1 MSKRNNKRERIS
13 YKRADDFVSDF
24 DSGMENEKD
33 QGEEYKPRKNS
44 RPKAKATKSKK
55 KQPTLIASQAT
66 TTTTNTTNT
75 DATVHGAWDKQRTKE
90 LAKKYPDAYWKFHA
104 NVQDSHMIKTI
115 NAQSPLVSIPCTMT
129 DQGPITSMT
138 LSDDGTLLVTYSNT
152 GAVKLYDIQD
162 DFRLVRK
169 LRDTDEKHIDE
180 FYCGTLTPN
189 GLLAVGG
196 KSKDRYRWS
205 ANDADNHILPCDI
218 KIFNV
223 CENKLVARLEGHEEE
238 ILSIKKVVFME
249 QNYLISTSQDGSIR
263 KWHMAEDWQTLIS
276 STKMKDD
283 VTCMAFTV
291 SFLPNTGN
299 KYFIAAADEHLRLY
313 DFEQAAL
320 IQTFPSMYSSYCDCA
335 KFIDWLDDD
344 TSSSHNRQHAW
355 LISRG
360 AELCDQSEGVSSKPN
375 TCTLHKLIYPT
386 KAKDGFTLEQYKTYQ
401 HEEYHANSWLVKIT
415 SNGRYLL
422 APTIYGQIFVFN
434 IKSGQVTAII
444 KEHQDMEVRDVIFH
458 PYRPL
463 IFSCG
468 DDGCVKVYTTSG
480 SNVEQVD
487 LGVAGE
493 SK

>member
-1 MSKRNNKRERIS
+1 MSKRNKRERIS
-13 YKRADDFVSDF
+13 YKQADDFVSDF
-24 DSGMENEKD
+24 DSGVENDDDSDD
-33 QGEEYKPRKNS
+33 QVEYKPRS
-44 RPKAKATKSKK
+44 RPKAKTTKSKK
-55 KQPTLIASQAT
+55 KQPTLPPNPT
-66 TTTTNTTNT
+66 TTINT
-75 DATVHGAWDKQRTKE
+75 DATVHASWDEQRTKE

-104 NVQDSHMIKTI
+104 NVPESHMIKTI
-115 NAQSPLVSIPCTMT
+115 NSQTPLVSIPCTMT

-152 GAVKLYDIQD
+152 GAVKIYDIQD

-196 KSKDRYRWS
+196 KLKDRYRWS
-205 ANDADNHILPCDI
+205 ADDADNHILPCDI

-263 KWHMAEDWQTLIS
+263 KWHMTEDWQTLIA

-299 KYFIAAADEHLRLY
+299 KYFIAATDEHLRLY
-313 DFEQAAL
+313 DFEQAIL
-320 IQTFPSMYSSYCDCA
+320 IQTFSSMYSSYCDCA
-335 KFIDWLDDD
+335 KFVDWLDDD
-344 TSSSHNRQHAW
+344 TSSSHRQYAW

-360 AELCDQSEGVSSKPN
+360 AEMCDQNEGVSTKPN
-375 TCTLHKLIYPT
+375 TCTLHRLIYPT
-386 KAKDGFTLEQYKTYQ
+386 KAEDSFELEQFKTYQ

-468 DDGCVKVYTTSG
+468 DDGCVKVYTYK
-480 SNVEQVD
+480 SNVEQAD
-487 LGVAGE
+487 AGE
-493 SK
+493 AE

>member
-1 MSKRNNKRERIS
+1 MSKRSKRERIA
-13 YKRADDFVSDF
+13 YKQADDFVSDF
-24 DSGMENEKD
+24 DSDAED
-33 QGEEYKPRKNS
+33 QKEYKPRS
-44 RPKAKATKSKK
+44 RRPKAKTTSTKSKK
-55 KQPTLIASQAT
+55 KQHTTPASADAT
-66 TTTTNTTNT
+66 
-75 DATVHGAWDKQRTKE
+75 TVHGTWDEQRTRE
-90 LAKKYPDAYWKFHA
+90 LAKKYPDAYWRFHA
-104 NVQDSHMIKTI
+104 NVAESHMIKTI
-115 NAQSPLVSIPCTMT
+115 NSQSPLVSIPCTMT

-138 LSDDGTLLVTYSNT
+138 LSDDGTLLVTYSST
-152 GAVKLYDIQD
+152 GAVKIYDIQD
-162 DFRLVRK
+162 DFGLLRK

-180 FYCGTLTPN
+180 FYCGTMTPN

-196 KSKDRYRWS
+196 KLKDRYRWS

-223 CENKLVARLEGHEEE
+223 CENRLVARLEGHEEE

-249 QNYLISTSQDGSIR
+249 QNYLVSTSQDGSIR
-263 KWHMAEDWQTLIS
+263 KWHMAEDWQTLIA

-313 DFEQAAL
+313 DFEQAVL

-344 TSSSHNRQHAW
+344 TSSSSSHSPYAW

-375 TCTLHKLIYPT
+375 TCTLHKLIYPA
-386 KAKDGFTLEQYKTYQ
+386 KAGDGFTLEQCKTYQ

-434 IKSGQVTAII
+434 IKTGQVTAII

-458 PYRPL
+458 PYLPL

-468 DDGCVKVYTTSG
+468 DGNVYST
-480 SNVEQVD
+480 
-487 LGVAGE
+487 A
-493 SK
+493 